1 MTKTT
6 VVRALV
12 ALVIVLLIA
21 AASIIIIRSNADGA
35 ATSETPGPFRIEVA
49 SHHRVHGWAN
59 IGPQSTNSEEPS
71 FLATHRR
78 VW

>member
-35 ATSETPGPFRIEVA
+35 APRAETPGGFP
-49 SHHRVHGWAN
+49 H
-59 IGPQSTNSEEPS
+59 
-71 FLATHRR
+71 
-78 VW
+78 

>member
-35 ATSETPGPFRIEVA
+35 ATGAETPGGFP
-49 SHHRVHGWAN
+49 H
-59 IGPQSTNSEEPS
+59 
-71 FLATHRR
+71 
-78 VW
+78 